1 MGNIA
6 SSFDPRYVRIWHNL
20 ATLQS
25 NETRISMLETLMAG
39 PEYVAAAKKAGVYA
53 HILQWIASMRRGEPV
68 RWPWAVAGT
77 PQAQVPS
84 QVQPQRPVQHPTY
97 QHPIHDPQ
105 RISAMTPPRKE
116 QPVANSSALAT
127 VPPPKRALDALH
139 EAYMVLGLD
148 DTKPLSHEALRL
160 AYKKAAARAHPDRGG
175 TSEGFDRVTRAF
187 LYVEEVLNKLVP
199 KGATDGEDPRFTQKV
214 TKEAALQARNV
225 PLSKYAEDEAARR
238 DHFGNRDLGVG
249 AGGPTLRI
257 EEKPPVTL
265 NPKKLDM
272 NVFNQLFEENRLPD
286 PDQDGYGDWL
296 RSNGEDG
303 KGRTSQQ
310 ESALRAKF
318 NAEVFNRAFVSEA
331 KKDPAAAAE
340 LARYRPPDELVHH
353 QGTELGGGRPKH
365 FISPMG
371 ANIAYTDLKFAYGEG
386 STFSQDVA
394 HAPTESGKTFTQ
406 MKAEREAAPKPLSA
420 EEAAMVAAVER
431 QRAAAEEERRRRLA
445 VADVAAEDVYS
456 KLQRRLMIQ

>member
-1 MGNIA
+1 
-6 SSFDPRYVRIWHNL
+6 
-20 ATLQS
+20 
-25 NETRISMLETLMAG
+25 MA
-39 PEYVAAAKKAGVYA
+39 
-53 HILQWIASMRRGEPV
+53 
-68 RWPWAVAGT
+68 
-77 PQAQVPS
+77 
-84 QVQPQRPVQHPTY
+84 
-97 QHPIHDPQ
+97 
-105 RISAMTPPRKE
+105 RKE
-116 QPVANSSALAT
+116 EPTALAT

-160 AYKKAAARAHPDRGG
+160 AYKKAAAKAHPDRGG
-175 TSEGFDRVTRAF
+175 SSEGFDKVTRAF

-199 KGATDGEDPRFTQKV
+199 KGASDGDDPRFTQKV

-225 PLSKYAEDEAARR
+225 PLSKYAEEEAAQRA
-238 DHFGNRDLGVG
+238 HFS
-249 AGGPTLRI
+249 AGSAPRI
-257 EEKPPVTL
+257 EDRPPVTL

-296 RSNGEDG
+296 QSNGEDG
-303 KGRTSQQ
+303 KGRSSQQ
-310 ESALRAKF
+310 ESVLRAKF
-318 NAEVFNRAFVSEA
+318 NAEMFNRAFVSEGVG
-331 KKDPAAAAE
+331 KKDAAAANE

-365 FISPMG
+365 YISPMG
-371 ANIAYTDLKFAYGEG
+371 AGIAYTDLKFAYGEG

-394 HAPTESGKTFTQ
+394 NVATESGKTYKQ
-406 MKAEREAAPKPLSA
+406 MKAERESAPVPLTA
-420 EEAAMVAAVER
+420 EEASMVAAVER

-445 VADVAAEDVYS
+445 VSDVAAEDVYS

>member
-1 MGNIA
+1 
-6 SSFDPRYVRIWHNL
+6 
-20 ATLQS
+20 
-25 NETRISMLETLMAG
+25 MLETLMAG

-53 HILQWIASMRRGEPV
+53 HILQWIAAMRRGEPV
-68 RWPWAVAGT
+68 RWPWAVA
-77 PQAQVPS
+77 AA
-84 QVQPQRPVQHPTY
+84 PVQTPTPVVQQRSVY
-97 QHPIHDPQ
+97 AQGNQMYPPQQQHQQQQHVYPTQYTPSPTHEPQ
-105 RISAMTPPRKE
+105 RIGLMTPPRKE

-175 TSEGFDRVTRAF
+175 TSEGFDKVTRAF
-187 LYVEEVLNKLVP
+187 LYIEEVLNKLVP

-225 PLSKYAEDEAARR
+225 PLSKYAEEEASRR
-238 DHFGNRDLGVG
+238 DHFGSRDTG
-249 AGGPTLRI
+249 ASTPLRI

-286 PDQDGYGDWL
+286 PEQDGYGDWL
-296 RSNGEDG
+296 RANGEDG
-303 KGRTSQQ
+303 KGRGAQH

-406 MKAEREAAPKPLSA
+406 MKAERETAPKPLSA
-420 EEAAMVAAVER
+420 EEAAMVSAVER

-445 VADVAAEDVYS
+445 VSDVAAEDVYS